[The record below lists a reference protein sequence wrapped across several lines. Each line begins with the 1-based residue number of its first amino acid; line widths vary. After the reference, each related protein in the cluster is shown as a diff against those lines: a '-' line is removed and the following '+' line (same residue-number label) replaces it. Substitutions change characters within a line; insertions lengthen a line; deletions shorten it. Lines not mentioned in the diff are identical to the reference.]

1 MRVALLMFL
10 VLLGYAAFLFLAFLL
25 VSRIFTKRFSR
36 FWRPCFYLCLLAL
49 VALMSVLPL
58 TYRRGGV
65 NDEFANNA
73 ILLFPLAIVSL
84 VLPLVAFKKPQKY
97 LALGGVSLVIVAF
110 FSYAWSL
117 GR

>member
-58 TYRRGGV
+58 SYHRGRI
-65 NDEFANNA
+65 NDDFLNNS
-73 ILLFPLAIVSL
+73 ILLLPLAIVSL
-84 VLPLVAFKKPQKY
+84 VLPFVAFNKPQRY
-97 LALGGVSLVIVAF
+97 LALAGVSLLIVAF
-110 FSYAWSL
+110 FCYGWSL